1 MSDGAGLAA
10 GWGLLVAASLALGA
24 VAAARLQ
31 LPERVAA
38 LITAFGGG
46 TLLSAVALELVPE
59 ADERAGTW
67 WTAGGLLA
75 GAAIY
80 VAADAWLAR
89 DAEMASMRRSGHAA
103 ASGRPMPDMPPRAAD
118 EARGEAIAAGIV
130 VDGVPESLALGLMAV
145 EGDSGL
151 ALLVAVVIGNLTEA
165 YGAAQPIIAGG
176 RTRRFA
182 LVLLTVIGVG
192 LGLVTLLGGTAL
204 ADASGTFVG
213 TAQAVAAGAV
223 LAVLS
228 ISILPYA
235 FGEASRRV
243 ALVTALGFTLG
254 YLLSM

>member
-1 MSDGAGLAA
+1 
-10 GWGLLVAASLALGA
+10 
-24 VAAARLQ
+24 
-31 LPERVAA
+31 
-38 LITAFGGG
+38 
-46 TLLSAVALELVPE
+46 
-59 ADERAGTW
+59 
-67 WTAGGLLA
+67 
-75 GAAIY
+75 
-80 VAADAWLAR
+80 
-89 DAEMASMRRSGHAA
+89 
-103 ASGRPMPDMPPRAAD
+103 
-118 EARGEAIAAGIV
+118 V

-145 EGDSGL
+145 EGDTGL

-182 LVLLTVIGVG
+182 LVLLTVIGVV

-204 ADASGTFVG
+204 ADASGTVVCA
-213 TAQAVAAGAV
+213 AQAVAAGAV